1 MRQVKELFSQ
11 MRNIYRKL
19 KHEVTNGFVGD
30 NQNNKLGAHD
40 KSMAKLDSA
49 KKVDENAKA

>member
-1 MRQVKELFSQ
+1 MRQVQELFSQ

-30 NQNNKLGAHD
+30 NQNKLGAHD